1 MQVPAPID
9 PDKSKNGFSKITN
22 CLTAQHEFHHIN
34 DKLNRLYQ
42 AIGKPL
48 FHWTTQSIVLLIIL
62 FGLLFTFQHYQSLA
76 TLTPP
81 LFFLAILIAIALS
94 SLNLLGHELAHGL
107 MTHQLGGQCYRGG
120 IGWHYINAI
129 AYIDTSSMWNKPLL
143 SRLKVNV
150 AGIWFNLFFAGF
162 LLIPC
167 GFALVSPFWE
177 MTLLLFAIFSYVTV
191 LANLSSL
198 LEYDGYYIL
207 ADIFETPQLRQQ
219 SFTWIK
225 QFFKR
230 LFKQKINPFKGHA
243 AHVIYW
249 IYTSVHLLLFIVLIQ
264 SILIGIILPIMGY
277 KAI

>member
-1 MQVPAPID
+1 
-9 PDKSKNGFSKITN
+9 
-22 CLTAQHEFHHIN
+22 
-34 DKLNRLYQ
+34 
-42 AIGKPL
+42 
-48 FHWTTQSIVLLIIL
+48 
-62 FGLLFTFQHYQSLA
+62 
-76 TLTPP
+76 
-81 LFFLAILIAIALS
+81 
-94 SLNLLGHELAHGL
+94 
-107 MTHQLGGQCYRGG
+107 
-120 IGWHYINAI
+120 
-129 AYIDTSSMWNKPLL
+129 MWNKPLL

-150 AGIWFNLFFAGF
+150 AGIWFNLFFAGL

-167 GFALVSPFWE
+167 GFALVSPFCE

-225 QFFKR
+225 QFFKK